1 MFKTIKQ
8 DSEAIIIEKKS
19 KFIADAFYVESEEEA
34 NKILNE
40 IKKRHYEAKH
50 HCYAY
55 RILNKENIIKRQND
69 DGEPSG
75 TAGIPIMNILEKRNL
90 TNVLVV
96 VTRYFGGI
104 LLGTGGLSRAYS
116 DVTKKVVEG
125 AGEIEKEDGYIVEV
139 TIDYENVEEFEH
151 FCKYNN
157 INIIEKQYNEKVKI
171 KIEIEKTKIDNL
183 LQKNSSKNLQKME
196 IKIKEEKYI
205 SKIKI
210 KGKKLLLNF
219 GKGNIIRKCKIFTNL

>member
-8 DSEAIIIEKKS
+8 DAEAIIIEKKS
-19 KFIADAFYVESEEEA
+19 KFIGNAFYVESEKEA
-34 NKILNE
+34 SEILNKI
-40 IKKRHYEAKH
+40 KKKHYDAKH

-55 RILNKENIIKRQND
+55 RILDKENIIKRQSD

-75 TAGIPIMNILEKRNL
+75 TAGIPIMNILEKKDF

-116 DVTKKVVEG
+116 DATKNALEK
-125 AGEIEKEDGYIVEV
+125 AYEIEKEEGYIVE
-139 TIDYENVEEFEH
+139 IILDYENAEEIEH

-157 INIIEKQYNEKVKI
+157 INILEKQYNEKI
-171 KIEIEKTKIDNL
+171 KMILEVQKTKIDKL
-183 LQKNSSKNLQKME
+183 LQKKSSQNLQKME
-196 IKIKEEKYI
+196 INIKEEKYI
-205 SKIKI
+205 SKI
-210 KGKKLLLNF
+210 
-219 GKGNIIRKCKIFTNL
+219 